1 MCKRTTTGPASHSEH
16 ADPRVSAHGAAGGLW
31 TSHLQDADLRPR
43 DGPGEQTPAVAPSD
57 PPGQR
62 ESQLLPDL
70 RSRVLPKWAPDRGP
84 RSKLQPY
91 PAASPSPL
99 PSGGASDPATSPP
112 VWLAPGCLGY
122 SPQPPAPPRRG
133 RVWEEEFPYR
143 ILRPY
148 QHPDY
153 LDLLAFQWLKLRGNK
168 DPSRLTVFVELAPT
182 SLQVGLVLRAH
193 QPARGEEALNRI
205 WGLRARL
212 EGGWRV
218 MTGGPALG
226 TNPAPGQ
233 AHWHRP
239 RGG

>member
-16 ADPRVSAHGAAGGLW
+16 TDPCVSARRAAGRLW
-31 TSHLQDADLRPR
+31 TSHLQDADRRPR
-43 DGPGEQTPAVAPSD
+43 DGPGDQTPAAAPSD

-62 ESQLLPDL
+62 ESQPLPDL
-70 RSRVLPKWAPDRGP
+70 RSRVLPKWAPDHGP
-84 RSKLQPY
+84 RSKLQPRS
-91 PAASPSPL
+91 AASPSPL

-133 RVWEEEFPYR
+133 RVWEEEFPYQ
-143 ILRPY
+143 ILQAYPPELVY
-148 QHPDY
+148 CS
-153 LDLLAFQWLKLRGNK
+153 LQWLNLRWGSK
-168 DPSRLTVFVELAPT
+168 EPRRLTMFLELAPT
-182 SLQVGLVLRAH
+182 SLQIGLVLWAH
-193 QPARGEEALNRI
+193 QPARWGEALHRI
-205 WGLRARL
+205 WGLTARL